1 MQNILHDY
9 ISSFGN
15 ILKKANMEKEEI
27 VEVIEK
33 GKIKRQGGDGKG
45 EMEGREGTEMK
56 WDGLGGRAKEKEERP
71 RYEGGAQNK
80 WEDGVVGRE
89 KVV

>member
-1 MQNILHDY
+1 M
-9 ISSFGN
+9 
-15 ILKKANMEKEEI
+15 AKEEI

-33 GKIKRQGGDGKG
+33 GKIKRQGGERKG
-45 EMEGREGTEMK
+45 EMEGREGTEIK
-56 WDGLGGRAKEKEERP
+56 WDGWGGRAEEKEEGP

-80 WEDGVVGRE
+80 WEDGVEGRE